1 MGKMRV
7 LLSGYYGKGN
17 GGDEALLATLL
28 QMLPPDVTPVV
39 LSGNPEETH
48 RHYGVECYNRMA
60 FLQVIKA
67 LRSCDAFVW
76 GGGSLIQDATS
87 SISPFYYG
95 GLMALAQVMGLKTVA
110 WGQGIGPLL
119 RSQTRWLAKGNFA
132 GCTQVSVRD
141 RSSSQLL
148 SDWSIPHIL
157 APDPVWALESKPV
170 PELVDLPK
178 PRIAVTLRNHPQ
190 LTENRLA
197 NLTQALVNLQKE
209 TQAFILLLPFQKS
222 EDLGIAEKIHT
233 QLPDVSRVLCCE
245 DPQILKGVFR
255 GVEMSIGMRLHSLI
269 MAASEGSRCF
279 ALSYDP
285 KVNRLME
292 DLEIPGWDLKDLPD
306 DIDLISKTWI
316 DYYYNGAALSPHK
329 IQSLV
334 NDAFLHRDLLK
345 KALSSEFVN
354 K

>member
-28 QMLPPDVTPVV
+28 QMLPLDVTPVV

-60 FLQVIKA
+60 FFSVFKA
-67 LRSCDAFVW
+67 LRSCGAFVW
-76 GGGSLIQDATS
+76 GGGSLIQDCTS
-87 SISPFYYG
+87 IISPFYYG

-119 RSQTRWLAKGNFA
+119 RSQTRFLAQRNFA

-141 RSSSQLL
+141 IASSRLL
-148 SDWSIPHIL
+148 SDWSIHHIL

-190 LTENRLA
+190 LTENRLT
-197 NLTQALVNLQKE
+197 NLIQALVNLQKE
-209 TQAFILLLPFQKS
+209 TQTFILLLPFQKS
-222 EDLGIAEKIHT
+222 EDLAIAEKIHT
-233 QLPDVSRVLCCE
+233 QLKDVSRVICSE
-245 DPQILKGVFR
+245 DPQVLKGVFR

-285 KVNRLME
+285 KVNHLME
-292 DLEIPGWDLKDLPD
+292 DLKIPGWDLHNLPND
-306 DIDLISKTWI
+306 VELISKTWI
-316 DYYYNGAALSPHK
+316 DYYHHGESLSDTK

-334 NDAFLHRDLLK
+334 NGAFLHRDVLSKVLK
-345 KALSSEFVN
+345 
-354 K
+354 

>member
-1 MGKMRV
+1 MAKMRV

-28 QMLPPDVTPVV
+28 QMLPLDVTPVV

-60 FLQVIKA
+60 FFSVFKA
-67 LRSCDAFVW
+67 LRSCDAFIW
-76 GGGSLIQDATS
+76 GGGSLMQDATS
-87 SISPFYYG
+87 TISPFYYG

-119 RSQTRWLAKGNFA
+119 RSQTRFLAQRNFA

-141 RSSSQLL
+141 VASSRLL
-148 SDWSIPHIL
+148 SDWSIAHIL

-190 LTENRLA
+190 LTENRLT
-197 NLTQALVNLQKE
+197 NLIQALVNLQKE

-233 QLPDVSRVLCCE
+233 QLKDVSRVICSE

-269 MAASEGSRCF
+269 MGAGEGSRCF

-285 KVNRLME
+285 KVNHLME
-292 DLEIPGWDLKDLPD
+292 DLKIPGWDLKDLPED
-306 DIDLISKTWI
+306 VELISKTWI
-316 DYYYNGAALSPHK
+316 DYYHHGAALSPNK

-334 NDAFLHRDLLK
+334 NGAFLHRDLLSK
-345 KALSSEFVN
+345 VLK
-354 K
+354 

>member
-1 MGKMRV
+1 
-7 LLSGYYGKGN
+7 
-17 GGDEALLATLL
+17 
-28 QMLPPDVTPVV
+28 
-39 LSGNPEETH
+39 
-48 RHYGVECYNRMA
+48 
-60 FLQVIKA
+60 
-67 LRSCDAFVW
+67 
-76 GGGSLIQDATS
+76 
-87 SISPFYYG
+87 
-95 GLMALAQVMGLKTVA
+95 MALAQVMGLKTVA

-119 RSQTRWLAKGNFA
+119 RSQTRFLAQRNFA

-141 RSSSQLL
+141 IASSRLL

-190 LTENRLA
+190 LTENRLT
-197 NLTQALVNLQKE
+197 NLIQALVNLQKE
-209 TQAFILLLPFQKS
+209 TQTFILLLPFQKS

-233 QLPDVSRVLCCE
+233 QLKDVSRVICSE
-245 DPQILKGVFR
+245 DPQVLKGVFR

-285 KVNRLME
+285 KVNHLME
-292 DLEIPGWDLKDLPD
+292 DLKIPGWDLHNLPND
-306 DIDLISKTWI
+306 VELISKTWI
-316 DYYYNGAALSPHK
+316 DYYHHGESLSDTK

-334 NDAFLHRDLLK
+334 NGAFLHRDVLSKVLK
-345 KALSSEFVN
+345 
-354 K
+354 

>member
-1 MGKMRV
+1 M
-7 LLSGYYGKGN
+7 
-17 GGDEALLATLL
+17 
-28 QMLPPDVTPVV
+28 
-39 LSGNPEETH
+39 
-48 RHYGVECYNRMA
+48 
-60 FLQVIKA
+60 
-67 LRSCDAFVW
+67 
-76 GGGSLIQDATS
+76 
-87 SISPFYYG
+87 
-95 GLMALAQVMGLKTVA
+95 
-110 WGQGIGPLL
+110 
-119 RSQTRWLAKGNFA
+119 
-132 GCTQVSVRD
+132 SVRD
-141 RSSSQLL
+141 RSSSRLL

-190 LTENRLA
+190 LTQKRLT

-222 EDLGIAEKIHT
+222 EDLEIAEKIHT
-233 QLPDVSRVLCCE
+233 QLPDVSRVICSE

-306 DIDLISKTWI
+306 DVDLISKSWI
-316 DYYYNGAALSPHK
+316 NYYYHGESLSPHK
-329 IQSLV
+329 IQSLI
-334 NDAFLHRDLLK
+334 NGAFLHLDLLK
-345 KALSSEFVN
+345 EAL

>member
-1 MGKMRV
+1 MAKMRV

-28 QMLPPDVTPVV
+28 QMLPLDVTPVV

-60 FLQVIKA
+60 FFSVFKA

-76 GGGSLIQDATS
+76 GGGSLIQDSTS
-87 SISPFYYG
+87 IISPFYYG

-119 RSQTRWLAKGNFA
+119 RSQTRFLAQRNFA

-141 RSSSQLL
+141 IASSRLL

-190 LTENRLA
+190 LTENRLT
-197 NLTQALVNLQKE
+197 NLIQALVNLQKE
-209 TQAFILLLPFQKS
+209 TQTFILLLPFQKS
-222 EDLGIAEKIHT
+222 EDLAIAEKIHT
-233 QLPDVSRVLCCE
+233 QLKDVSRVICSE
-245 DPQILKGVFR
+245 DPQVLKGVFR

-285 KVNRLME
+285 KVNHLME
-292 DLEIPGWDLKDLPD
+292 DLKIPGWDLHNLPND
-306 DIDLISKTWI
+306 VELISKTWI
-316 DYYYNGAALSPHK
+316 DYYHHGAALSPNK

-334 NDAFLHRDLLK
+334 NGAFLHRDLLSK
-345 KALSSEFVN
+345 VLK
-354 K
+354 

>member
-1 MGKMRV
+1 MAKMRV

-28 QMLPPDVTPVV
+28 QMLPLDVTPVV

-60 FLQVIKA
+60 FFSVFKA
-67 LRSCDAFVW
+67 LRSCGAFVW
-76 GGGSLIQDATS
+76 GGGSLIQDCTS
-87 SISPFYYG
+87 IISPFYYG

-119 RSQTRWLAKGNFA
+119 RSQTRFLAQRNFA

-141 RSSSQLL
+141 IASSRLL

-190 LTENRLA
+190 LTENRLT
-197 NLTQALVNLQKE
+197 NLIQALVNLQKE
-209 TQAFILLLPFQKS
+209 TQTFILLLPFQKS

-233 QLPDVSRVLCCE
+233 QLKDVSRVICSE
-245 DPQILKGVFR
+245 DPQVLKGVFR

-285 KVNRLME
+285 KVNHLME
-292 DLEIPGWDLKDLPD
+292 DLKIPGWDLHNLPND
-306 DIDLISKTWI
+306 VELISKTWI
-316 DYYYNGAALSPHK
+316 DYYHHGAALSPNK

-334 NDAFLHRDLLK
+334 NGAFLHRDLLSK
-345 KALSSEFVN
+345 VLK
-354 K
+354 

>member
-1 MGKMRV
+1 MAKMRV

-28 QMLPPDVTPVV
+28 QMLPLDVTPVV
-39 LSGNPEETH
+39 LSGNTEETH

-60 FLQVIKA
+60 FFSVFKA
-67 LRSCDAFVW
+67 LRSCGAFVW
-76 GGGSLIQDATS
+76 GGGSLIQDCTS
-87 SISPFYYG
+87 IISPFYYG
-95 GLMALAQVMGLKTVA
+95 GLMALAQVMGLNTVA
-110 WGQGIGPLL
+110 WGLGIGPLL
-119 RSQTRWLAKGNFA
+119 RSQTRFLAQRNFA

-141 RSSSQLL
+141 IASSRLL

-190 LTENRLA
+190 LTENRLT
-197 NLTQALVNLQKE
+197 NLIQALVNLQKE
-209 TQAFILLLPFQKS
+209 TQTFILLLPFQKS
-222 EDLGIAEKIHT
+222 EDLAIAEKIHT
-233 QLPDVSRVLCCE
+233 QLKDVSRVICSE
-245 DPQILKGVFR
+245 DPQVLKGVFR

-285 KVNRLME
+285 KVNHLME
-292 DLEIPGWDLKDLPD
+292 DLKIPGWDLHNLPND
-306 DIDLISKTWI
+306 VELISKTWI
-316 DYYYNGAALSPHK
+316 DYYHHGESLSDTK

-334 NDAFLHRDLLK
+334 KGAFLHRDLLSK
-345 KALSSEFVN
+345 VLK
-354 K
+354 

>member
-28 QMLPPDVTPVV
+28 QMLPSDVTPVV

-60 FLQVIKA
+60 FLSVFKA

-76 GGGSLIQDATS
+76 GGGSLIQDVTS
-87 SISPFYYG
+87 TISPFYYG

-119 RSQTRWLAKGNFA
+119 HYPTRFLARRNFT
-132 GCTQVSVRD
+132 GCTHVSVRD
-141 RSSSQLL
+141 RSSSALL
-148 SDWSIPHIL
+148 SNWSIPHII

-170 PELVDLPK
+170 PKLVDLPK

-190 LTENRLA
+190 LTENRLT

-222 EDLGIAEKIHT
+222 EDLGIAERIHT
-233 QLPDVSRVLCCE
+233 QLKDVSRVICSE

-292 DLEIPGWDLKDLPD
+292 DLDIPGWDLKDLPD
-306 DIDLISKTWI
+306 DVDLISKTWI
-316 DYYYNGAALSPHK
+316 NYYDHGASLSSEK

-334 NDAFLHRDLLK
+334 DEAFLHRDLLK
-345 KALSSEFVN
+345 EAL

>member
-1 MGKMRV
+1 MAKMRV

-28 QMLPPDVTPVV
+28 QMLPLDVTPVV

-60 FLQVIKA
+60 FFSVFKA

-76 GGGSLIQDATS
+76 GGGSLIQDSTS
-87 SISPFYYG
+87 IISPFYYG

-119 RSQTRWLAKGNFA
+119 RSQTRFLAQRNFA

-141 RSSSQLL
+141 VASSRLL

-190 LTENRLA
+190 LTENRLT
-197 NLTQALVNLQKE
+197 NLIQALVNLQKE
-209 TQAFILLLPFQKS
+209 TQTFILLLPFQKS
-222 EDLGIAEKIHT
+222 EDLAIAEKIHT
-233 QLPDVSRVLCCE
+233 QLKDVSRVICSE

-285 KVNRLME
+285 KVNHLME
-292 DLEIPGWDLKDLPD
+292 DLKIPGWDLHNLPND
-306 DIDLISKTWI
+306 VELISKTWI
-316 DYYYNGAALSPHK
+316 DYYHHGESLSDTK

-334 NDAFLHRDLLK
+334 NGAFLHRDLLSK
-345 KALSSEFVN
+345 VLK
-354 K
+354 

>member
-1 MGKMRV
+1 MAKMRV

-28 QMLPPDVTPVV
+28 QMLPLDVTPVV

-48 RHYGVECYNRMA
+48 RHYGVECYNRMG
-60 FLQVIKA
+60 FLSVLKA

-76 GGGSLIQDATS
+76 GGGSLMQDATS
-87 SISPFYYG
+87 TISPLYYG

-119 RSQTRWLAKGNFA
+119 RSQTRFLAQRNFA

-141 RSSSQLL
+141 AASSRLL

-170 PELVDLPK
+170 PELTELPN

-190 LTENRLA
+190 LTENRLT
-197 NLTQALVNLQKE
+197 NLIQALVNLQKE
-209 TQAFILLLPFQKS
+209 TQTFILLLPFQKS

-233 QLPDVSRVLCCE
+233 QLQDVSRVICSE

-255 GVEMSIGMRLHSLI
+255 GVQMSIGMRLHSLI

-285 KVNRLME
+285 KVNHLME
-292 DLEIPGWDLKDLPD
+292 DLKIPGWDLQNLPND
-306 DIDLISKTWI
+306 VELISKTWI
-316 DYYYNGAALSPHK
+316 DYYHNSKSLSHHK
-329 IQSLV
+329 IESLV
-334 NDAFLHRDLLK
+334 NGAFLHRDLLS
-345 KALSSEFVN
+345 KAL

>member
-1 MGKMRV
+1 MAKMRV

-17 GGDEALLATLL
+17 GGDEALLVTLL
-28 QMLPPDVTPVV
+28 QMLPLDVTPVV

-60 FLQVIKA
+60 FFSVFKA
-67 LRSCDAFVW
+67 LRSCGAFVW
-76 GGGSLIQDATS
+76 GGGSLIQDCTS
-87 SISPFYYG
+87 IISPFYYG

-119 RSQTRWLAKGNFA
+119 RSQTRFLAQRNFA

-141 RSSSQLL
+141 IASSRLL

-190 LTENRLA
+190 LTENRLT
-197 NLTQALVNLQKE
+197 NLIQALVNLQKE
-209 TQAFILLLPFQKS
+209 TQTFILLLPFQKS

-233 QLPDVSRVLCCE
+233 QLKDVSRVICSE
-245 DPQILKGVFR
+245 DPQVLKGVFR

-285 KVNRLME
+285 KVNHLME
-292 DLEIPGWDLKDLPD
+292 DLKIPGWDLHNLPND
-306 DIDLISKTWI
+306 VELISKTWI
-316 DYYYNGAALSPHK
+316 DYYHHGESLSDTK

-334 NDAFLHRDLLK
+334 NGAFLHRDVLSKVLK
-345 KALSSEFVN
+345 
-354 K
+354 

>member
-1 MGKMRV
+1 MAKMRV

-28 QMLPPDVTPVV
+28 QMLPLDVTPVV

-60 FLQVIKA
+60 FFSVFKA

-76 GGGSLIQDATS
+76 GGGSLIQDCTS
-87 SISPFYYG
+87 IISPFYYG

-119 RSQTRWLAKGNFA
+119 RSQTRFLAQRNFA

-141 RSSSQLL
+141 IASSRLL

-190 LTENRLA
+190 LTENRLT
-197 NLTQALVNLQKE
+197 NLIQALVNLQKE
-209 TQAFILLLPFQKS
+209 TQTFILLLPFQKS

-233 QLPDVSRVLCCE
+233 QLKDVSRVICSE
-245 DPQILKGVFR
+245 DPQVLKGVFR

-285 KVNRLME
+285 KVNHLME
-292 DLEIPGWDLKDLPD
+292 DLKIPGWDLHNLPND
-306 DIDLISKTWI
+306 VELISKTWI
-316 DYYYNGAALSPHK
+316 DYYHHGESLSDTK

-334 NDAFLHRDLLK
+334 NGAFLHRDLLSK
-345 KALSSEFVN
+345 VLK
-354 K
+354 

>member
-1 MGKMRV
+1 MAKMRV

-28 QMLPPDVTPVV
+28 QMLPLDVTPVV

-60 FLQVIKA
+60 FFSVFKA
-67 LRSCDAFVW
+67 LRSCGAFVW
-76 GGGSLIQDATS
+76 GGGSLIQDCTS
-87 SISPFYYG
+87 IISPFYYG

-119 RSQTRWLAKGNFA
+119 RSQTRFLAQRNFA

-141 RSSSQLL
+141 IASSRLL

-190 LTENRLA
+190 LTENRLT
-197 NLTQALVNLQKE
+197 NLIQALVNLQKE
-209 TQAFILLLPFQKS
+209 TQTFILLLPFQKS
-222 EDLGIAEKIHT
+222 EDLAIAEKIHT
-233 QLPDVSRVLCCE
+233 QLKDVSRVICSE
-245 DPQILKGVFR
+245 DPQVLKGVFR

-285 KVNRLME
+285 KVNHLME
-292 DLEIPGWDLKDLPD
+292 DLKIPGWDLHNLPND
-306 DIDLISKTWI
+306 VELISKTWI
-316 DYYYNGAALSPHK
+316 DYYHHGESLSDTK

-334 NDAFLHRDLLK
+334 NGAFLHRDLLSK
-345 KALSSEFVN
+345 VLK
-354 K
+354 

>member
-1 MGKMRV
+1 MAKMRV

-28 QMLPPDVTPVV
+28 QMLPLDVTPVV

-60 FLQVIKA
+60 FFSVFKA

-76 GGGSLIQDATS
+76 GGGSLIQDSTS
-87 SISPFYYG
+87 IISPFYYG

-119 RSQTRWLAKGNFA
+119 RSQTRFLAQRNFA

-141 RSSSQLL
+141 VASSRLL

-190 LTENRLA
+190 LTENRLT
-197 NLTQALVNLQKE
+197 NLIQALVNLQKE
-209 TQAFILLLPFQKS
+209 TQTFILLLPFQKS
-222 EDLGIAEKIHT
+222 EDLAIAEKIHT
-233 QLPDVSRVLCCE
+233 QLKDVSRVICSE
-245 DPQILKGVFR
+245 DPQVLKGVFR

-285 KVNRLME
+285 KVNHLME
-292 DLEIPGWDLKDLPD
+292 DLKIPGWDLHNLPND
-306 DIDLISKTWI
+306 VELISKTWI
-316 DYYYNGAALSPHK
+316 DYYHHGAALSPNK

-334 NDAFLHRDLLK
+334 NGAFLHRDVLSKVLK
-345 KALSSEFVN
+345 
-354 K
+354 

>member
-48 RHYGVECYNRMA
+48 QRYGVECYNRMA
-60 FLQVIKA
+60 FLSVLKA
-67 LRSCDAFVW
+67 LGSCDAFIW
-76 GGGSLIQDATS
+76 GGGSLIQDVTS
-87 SISPFYYG
+87 VISPFYYG

-119 RSQTRWLAKGNFA
+119 RPQTRFLAKRNFA
-132 GCTQVSVRD
+132 GCMKVSVRD
-141 RSSSQLL
+141 RSSSNLL

-170 PELVDLPK
+170 PELADLPK

-190 LTENRLA
+190 LTETRLA
-197 NLTQALVNLQKE
+197 NLTLALVNLQKS

-222 EDLGIAEKIHT
+222 EDLGIAEKIQT
-233 QLPDVSRVLCCE
+233 QLQDVSKIICLE
-245 DPQILKGVFR
+245 DPQLLKGVFC

-306 DIDLISKTWI
+306 DVDLISKTWI
-316 DYYYNGAALSPHK
+316 DYYNKSESLSSDK

-334 NDAFLHRDLLK
+334 TGAFFHRDLLK
-345 KALSSEFVN
+345 EAL

>member
-1 MGKMRV
+1 
-7 LLSGYYGKGN
+7 
-17 GGDEALLATLL
+17 
-28 QMLPPDVTPVV
+28 
-39 LSGNPEETH
+39 
-48 RHYGVECYNRMA
+48 
-60 FLQVIKA
+60 
-67 LRSCDAFVW
+67 
-76 GGGSLIQDATS
+76 
-87 SISPFYYG
+87 
-95 GLMALAQVMGLKTVA
+95 
-110 WGQGIGPLL
+110 LL
-119 RSQTRWLAKGNFA
+119 RSQTRSLAKGNFA

-233 QLPDVSRVLCCE
+233 QLPDVSRVLCSE

-306 DIDLISKTWI
+306 DVDLISKTWI
-316 DYYYNGAALSPHK
+316 DYYNNGAALSPHK

-334 NDAFLHRDLLK
+334 NGAFLHRDLLK
-345 KALSSEFVN
+345 EVLT
-354 K
+354 

>member
-1 MGKMRV
+1 MRV

-28 QMLPPDVTPVV
+28 QMLPLDVTPVV

-60 FLQVIKA
+60 FFSVFKA

-76 GGGSLIQDATS
+76 GGGSLIQDSTS
-87 SISPFYYG
+87 IISPFYYG

-119 RSQTRWLAKGNFA
+119 RSQTRFLAQRNFA

-141 RSSSQLL
+141 VASSRLL

-190 LTENRLA
+190 LTENRLT
-197 NLTQALVNLQKE
+197 NLIQALVNLQKE
-209 TQAFILLLPFQKS
+209 TQTFILLLPFQKS
-222 EDLGIAEKIHT
+222 EDLAIAEKIHT
-233 QLPDVSRVLCCE
+233 QLKDVSRVICSE
-245 DPQILKGVFR
+245 DPQVLKGVFR

-285 KVNRLME
+285 KVNHLME
-292 DLEIPGWDLKDLPD
+292 DLKIPGWDLHNLPND
-306 DIDLISKTWI
+306 VELISKTWI
-316 DYYYNGAALSPHK
+316 DYYHHGESLSDTK

-334 NDAFLHRDLLK
+334 NGAFLHRDLLSK
-345 KALSSEFVN
+345 VLK
-354 K
+354 

>member
-28 QMLPPDVTPVV
+28 QMLPSDVTPVV

-48 RHYGVECYNRMA
+48 QRYGVECYNRMA

-67 LRSCDAFVW
+67 LRSCEVFIW
-76 GGGSLIQDATS
+76 GGGSLIQDVTS
-87 SISPFYYG
+87 TISPFYYG

-119 RSQTRWLAKGNFA
+119 RSQTRFLAKRNFA
-132 GCTQVSVRD
+132 GCTKVSVRD
-141 RSSSQLL
+141 RSSSSLL

-170 PELVDLPK
+170 PELADLPK

-190 LTENRLA
+190 LTETRLA
-197 NLTQALVNLQKE
+197 NLTLALVNLQKS

-222 EDLGIAEKIHT
+222 EDLGIAEKIQT
-233 QLPDVSRVLCCE
+233 QLKDGSKIICLE
-245 DPQILKGVFR
+245 EPQLLKGVFR

-306 DIDLISKTWI
+306 DVDLISKTWI
-316 DYYYNGAALSPHK
+316 DYYNKSESLSDAK

-334 NDAFLHRDLLK
+334 NAAFLHRDLLK
-345 KALSSEFVN
+345 EAL

>member
-1 MGKMRV
+1 MAKMRV

-28 QMLPPDVTPVV
+28 QMLPLDVTPVV

-48 RHYGVECYNRMA
+48 RHYGVECYNRMD
-60 FLQVIKA
+60 FFSVFKA

-87 SISPFYYG
+87 IISPFYYG

-119 RSQTRWLAKGNFA
+119 RSQTRFLAQRNFA

-141 RSSSQLL
+141 VASSRLL

-170 PELVDLPK
+170 PELVDLAK

-190 LTENRLA
+190 LTEHRLT
-197 NLTQALVNLQKE
+197 NLIQALVNLQKE

-233 QLPDVSRVLCCE
+233 QLQDVSRVICSE

-285 KVNRLME
+285 KVNHLME
-292 DLEIPGWDLKDLPD
+292 DLKIPGWDLKDLPE
-306 DIDLISKTWI
+306 DIELISKSWI
-316 DYYYNGAALSPHK
+316 DYYHHGESLSDTK

-334 NDAFLHRDLLK
+334 NGAFLHRDLLSK
-345 KALSSEFVN
+345 VLK
-354 K
+354 

>member
-1 MGKMRV
+1 MRV

-28 QMLPPDVTPVV
+28 QMLPLDVTPVV

-60 FLQVIKA
+60 FFSVFKA
-67 LRSCDAFVW
+67 LRSCGAFVW
-76 GGGSLIQDATS
+76 GGGSLIQDCTS
-87 SISPFYYG
+87 IISPFYYG

-119 RSQTRWLAKGNFA
+119 RSQTRFLAQRNFA

-141 RSSSQLL
+141 IASSRLL

-190 LTENRLA
+190 LTENRLT
-197 NLTQALVNLQKE
+197 NLIQALVNLQKE
-209 TQAFILLLPFQKS
+209 TQTFILLLPFQKS
-222 EDLGIAEKIHT
+222 EDLAIAEKIHT
-233 QLPDVSRVLCCE
+233 QLKDVSRVICSE
-245 DPQILKGVFR
+245 DPQVLKGVFR

-285 KVNRLME
+285 KVNHLME
-292 DLEIPGWDLKDLPD
+292 DLKIPGWDLHNLPND
-306 DIDLISKTWI
+306 VELISKTWI
-316 DYYYNGAALSPHK
+316 DYYHHGAALSPNK

-334 NDAFLHRDLLK
+334 NGAFLHRDLLSK
-345 KALSSEFVN
+345 VLK
-354 K
+354 

>member
-1 MGKMRV
+1 
-7 LLSGYYGKGN
+7 
-17 GGDEALLATLL
+17 
-28 QMLPPDVTPVV
+28 
-39 LSGNPEETH
+39 
-48 RHYGVECYNRMA
+48 
-60 FLQVIKA
+60 
-67 LRSCDAFVW
+67 
-76 GGGSLIQDATS
+76 IQDATS
-87 SISPFYYG
+87 IISPFYYG
-95 GLMALAQVMGLKTVA
+95 GLMALAQAMGLKTVA

-119 RSQTRWLAKGNFA
+119 RSQTRFLAQRNFA

-141 RSSSQLL
+141 VASSRLL

-170 PELVDLPK
+170 PELADLPK

-190 LTENRLA
+190 LTENRLT

-233 QLPDVSRVLCCE
+233 QLQDVSRVICSE
-245 DPQILKGVFR
+245 DPQVLKGVFR

-285 KVNRLME
+285 KVNHLME
-292 DLEIPGWDLKDLPD
+292 DLKIPGWDLKNLPED
-306 DIDLISKTWI
+306 VELISKTWI
-316 DYYYNGAALSPHK
+316 DYYHHGESLSDTK

-334 NDAFLHRDLLK
+334 NGAFLHRDLLSK
-345 KALSSEFVN
+345 VLK
-354 K
+354 

>member
-28 QMLPPDVTPVV
+28 QMLPLDVTPVV

-48 RHYGVECYNRMA
+48 RRYGVECYNRMA
-60 FLQVIKA
+60 VLQVIKA

-119 RSQTRWLAKGNFA
+119 HFQTRWLAKGNFA

-141 RSSSQLL
+141 RSSSRLL

-157 APDPVWALESKPV
+157 APDPVWALDSKPV

-190 LTENRLA
+190 LTENRLT

-209 TQAFILLLPFQKS
+209 TQSFILLLPFQKS
-222 EDLGIAEKIHT
+222 EDLEIAEKIHT
-233 QLPDVSRVLCCE
+233 QLPDVSRVICSE

-306 DIDLISKTWI
+306 DIHLISKSWI
-316 DYYYNGAALSPHK
+316 NYYYHGESLSPHK
-329 IQSLV
+329 IQSLI
-334 NDAFLHRDLLK
+334 NGAFLHRDLLK
-345 KALSSEFVN
+345 EAL

>member
-1 MGKMRV
+1 
-7 LLSGYYGKGN
+7 
-17 GGDEALLATLL
+17 
-28 QMLPPDVTPVV
+28 
-39 LSGNPEETH
+39 
-48 RHYGVECYNRMA
+48 MA
-60 FLQVIKA
+60 FFSVFKA

-76 GGGSLIQDATS
+76 GGGSLIQDSTS
-87 SISPFYYG
+87 IISPFYYG

-119 RSQTRWLAKGNFA
+119 RSQTRFLAQRNFA

-141 RSSSQLL
+141 VASSRLL

-190 LTENRLA
+190 LTENRLT
-197 NLTQALVNLQKE
+197 NLIQALVNLQKE
-209 TQAFILLLPFQKS
+209 TQTFILLLPFQKS
-222 EDLGIAEKIHT
+222 EDLAIAEKIHT
-233 QLPDVSRVLCCE
+233 QLKDVSRVICSE
-245 DPQILKGVFR
+245 DPQVLKGVFR

-285 KVNRLME
+285 KVNHLME
-292 DLEIPGWDLKDLPD
+292 DLKIPGWDLHNLPND
-306 DIDLISKTWI
+306 VELISKTWI
-316 DYYYNGAALSPHK
+316 DYYHHGESLSDTK

-334 NDAFLHRDLLK
+334 NGAFLHRDLLSK
-345 KALSSEFVN
+345 VLK
-354 K
+354 

>member
-48 RHYGVECYNRMA
+48 QRYGVECYNRMA

-67 LRSCDAFVW
+67 LRSCDAFIW
-76 GGGSLIQDATS
+76 GGGSLIQDVTS
-87 SISPFYYG
+87 VISPFYYG

-119 RSQTRWLAKGNFA
+119 RPQTRFLAKRNFA
-132 GCTQVSVRD
+132 GCMKVSVRD
-141 RSSSQLL
+141 RSSSSLL

-170 PELVDLPK
+170 PELADLPK

-190 LTENRLA
+190 LTETRLA
-197 NLTQALVNLQKE
+197 NLTQALVKLQKS

-222 EDLGIAEKIHT
+222 EDLGIAEKIQP
-233 QLPDVSRVLCCE
+233 QLQDVSKIICLE
-245 DPQILKGVFR
+245 DPQLLKGVFC

-269 MAASEGSRCF
+269 MAASESSRCF

-306 DIDLISKTWI
+306 DVDLISKTWI
-316 DYYYNGAALSPHK
+316 DYYNNGESLSSEK
-329 IQSLV
+329 IKSLV
-334 NDAFLHRDLLK
+334 NEAFLHRDLLK
-345 KALSSEFVN
+345 EAL

>member
-1 MGKMRV
+1 
-7 LLSGYYGKGN
+7 
-17 GGDEALLATLL
+17 
-28 QMLPPDVTPVV
+28 MLPLDVTPVV

-60 FLQVIKA
+60 FFSVFKA

-76 GGGSLIQDATS
+76 GGGSLIQDSTS
-87 SISPFYYG
+87 IISPFYYG

-119 RSQTRWLAKGNFA
+119 RSQTRFLAQRNFA

-141 RSSSQLL
+141 VASSRLL

-190 LTENRLA
+190 LTENRLT
-197 NLTQALVNLQKE
+197 NLIQALVNLQKE
-209 TQAFILLLPFQKS
+209 TQTFILLLPFQKS
-222 EDLGIAEKIHT
+222 EDLAIAEKIHT
-233 QLPDVSRVLCCE
+233 QLKDVSRVICSE
-245 DPQILKGVFR
+245 DPQVLKGVFR

-285 KVNRLME
+285 KVNHLME
-292 DLEIPGWDLKDLPD
+292 DLKIPGWDLHNLPND
-306 DIDLISKTWI
+306 VELISKTWI
-316 DYYYNGAALSPHK
+316 DYYHHGESLSDTK

-334 NDAFLHRDLLK
+334 NGAFLHRDLLSK
-345 KALSSEFVN
+345 VLK
-354 K
+354 

>member
-1 MGKMRV
+1 MRV

-28 QMLPPDVTPVV
+28 QMLPLDVTPVV

-60 FLQVIKA
+60 FFSVFKA
-67 LRSCDAFVW
+67 LRSCGAFVW
-76 GGGSLIQDATS
+76 GGGSLIQDCTS
-87 SISPFYYG
+87 IISPFYYG

-119 RSQTRWLAKGNFA
+119 RSQTRFLAQRNFA

-141 RSSSQLL
+141 IASSRLL

-190 LTENRLA
+190 LTENRLT
-197 NLTQALVNLQKE
+197 NLIQALVNLQKE
-209 TQAFILLLPFQKS
+209 TQTFILLLPFQKS

-233 QLPDVSRVLCCE
+233 QLKDVSRVICSE
-245 DPQILKGVFR
+245 DPQVLKGVFR

-285 KVNRLME
+285 KVNHLME
-292 DLEIPGWDLKDLPD
+292 DLKIPGWDLHNLPND
-306 DIDLISKTWI
+306 VELISKTWI
-316 DYYYNGAALSPHK
+316 DYYHHGESLSDTK

-334 NDAFLHRDLLK
+334 NGAFLHRDLLSK
-345 KALSSEFVN
+345 VLK
-354 K
+354 

>member
-1 MGKMRV
+1 MAKMRV

-28 QMLPPDVTPVV
+28 QMLPLDVTPVV

-60 FLQVIKA
+60 FFSVFKA

-76 GGGSLIQDATS
+76 GGGSLIQDSTS
-87 SISPFYYG
+87 IISPFYYG

-119 RSQTRWLAKGNFA
+119 RSQTRFLAQRNFA

-141 RSSSQLL
+141 IASSRLL

-190 LTENRLA
+190 LTENRLT
-197 NLTQALVNLQKE
+197 NLIQALVNLQKE
-209 TQAFILLLPFQKS
+209 TQTFILLLPFQKS

-233 QLPDVSRVLCCE
+233 QLKDVSRVICSE
-245 DPQILKGVFR
+245 DPQVLKGVFR

-285 KVNRLME
+285 KVNHLME
-292 DLEIPGWDLKDLPD
+292 DLKIPGWDLHNLPND
-306 DIDLISKTWI
+306 VELISKTWI
-316 DYYYNGAALSPHK
+316 DYYHHGESLSDTK

-334 NDAFLHRDLLK
+334 NGAFLHRDVLSKVLK
-345 KALSSEFVN
+345 
-354 K
+354 

>member
-1 MGKMRV
+1 MAKMRV

-28 QMLPPDVTPVV
+28 QMLPLDVTPVV

-60 FLQVIKA
+60 FFSVFKA
-67 LRSCDAFVW
+67 LRSCGAFVW
-76 GGGSLIQDATS
+76 GGGSLIQDCTS
-87 SISPFYYG
+87 IISPFYYG

-119 RSQTRWLAKGNFA
+119 RSQTRFLAQRNFA

-141 RSSSQLL
+141 VASSRLL

-190 LTENRLA
+190 LTENRLT
-197 NLTQALVNLQKE
+197 NLIQALVNLQKE
-209 TQAFILLLPFQKS
+209 TQTFILLLPFQKS
-222 EDLGIAEKIHT
+222 EDLAIAEKIHT
-233 QLPDVSRVLCCE
+233 QLKDVSRVICSE
-245 DPQILKGVFR
+245 DPQVLKGVFR

-285 KVNRLME
+285 KVNHLME
-292 DLEIPGWDLKDLPD
+292 DLKIPGWDLHNLPND
-306 DIDLISKTWI
+306 VELISKTWI
-316 DYYYNGAALSPHK
+316 DYYHHGESLSDTK

-334 NDAFLHRDLLK
+334 NGAFLHRDLLSK
-345 KALSSEFVN
+345 VLK
-354 K
+354 

>member
-1 MGKMRV
+1 MAKMRV

-28 QMLPPDVTPVV
+28 QMLPLDVTPVV

-60 FLQVIKA
+60 FFSVFKA
-67 LRSCDAFVW
+67 LRSCGAFVW
-76 GGGSLIQDATS
+76 GGGSLIQDCTS
-87 SISPFYYG
+87 IISPFYYG

-119 RSQTRWLAKGNFA
+119 RSQTRFLAQRNFA

-141 RSSSQLL
+141 VASSRLL

-190 LTENRLA
+190 LTENRLT
-197 NLTQALVNLQKE
+197 NLIQALVNLQKE
-209 TQAFILLLPFQKS
+209 TQTFILLLPFQKS

-233 QLPDVSRVLCCE
+233 QLKDVSRVICSE
-245 DPQILKGVFR
+245 DPQVLKGVFR

-285 KVNRLME
+285 KVNHLME
-292 DLEIPGWDLKDLPD
+292 DLKIPGWDLHNLPND
-306 DIDLISKTWI
+306 VELISKTWI
-316 DYYYNGAALSPHK
+316 DYYHHGESLSDTK

-334 NDAFLHRDLLK
+334 NGAFLHRDVLSKVLK
-345 KALSSEFVN
+345 
-354 K
+354 

>member
-1 MGKMRV
+1 MAKMRV

-28 QMLPPDVTPVV
+28 QMLPLDVTPVV

-60 FLQVIKA
+60 FFSVFKA

-76 GGGSLIQDATS
+76 GGGSLIQDSTS
-87 SISPFYYG
+87 IISPFYYG

-119 RSQTRWLAKGNFA
+119 RSQTRFLAQRNFA

-141 RSSSQLL
+141 VASSRLL

-190 LTENRLA
+190 LTENRLT
-197 NLTQALVNLQKE
+197 NLIQALVNLQKE
-209 TQAFILLLPFQKS
+209 TQTFILLLPFQKS

-233 QLPDVSRVLCCE
+233 QLKDVSRVICSE
-245 DPQILKGVFR
+245 DPQVLKGVFR

-285 KVNRLME
+285 KVNHLME
-292 DLEIPGWDLKDLPD
+292 DLKIPGWDLHNLPND
-306 DIDLISKTWI
+306 VELISKTWI
-316 DYYYNGAALSPHK
+316 DYYHHGESLSDTK

-334 NDAFLHRDLLK
+334 NGAFLHRDVLSKVLK
-345 KALSSEFVN
+345 
-354 K
+354 

>member
-1 MGKMRV
+1 MAKMRV

-28 QMLPPDVTPVV
+28 QMLPLDVTPVV

-60 FLQVIKA
+60 FFSVFKA

-76 GGGSLIQDATS
+76 GGGSLMQDSTS
-87 SISPFYYG
+87 IISPFYYG

-110 WGQGIGPLL
+110 WGQGIGPLF
-119 RSQTRWLAKGNFA
+119 RSQTRFLAQRNFA

-141 RSSSQLL
+141 VASSRLL
-148 SDWSIPHIL
+148 SHWSIPHIL
-157 APDPVWALESKPV
+157 APDPVWALKSKPV
-170 PELVDLPK
+170 PELTDLPK
-178 PRIAVTLRNHPQ
+178 PRIAVTFRNHPQ
-190 LTENRLA
+190 LTENRLTK
-197 NLTQALVNLQKE
+197 LTQALVNLQQE

-233 QLPDVSRVLCCE
+233 QLQDVSRVICSE
-245 DPQILKGVFR
+245 DPQVLKGVFR

-285 KVNRLME
+285 KVNHLME
-292 DLEIPGWDLKDLPD
+292 DLKIPGWDLKDLPED
-306 DIDLISKTWI
+306 VELISKTWI
-316 DYYYNGAALSPHK
+316 DYYHHGAALSPNK

-334 NDAFLHRDLLK
+334 NGAFLHRDLLSK
-345 KALSSEFVN
+345 VLK
-354 K
+354 

>member
-48 RHYGVECYNRMA
+48 RRYGVESYNRMA
-60 FLQVIKA
+60 LLQVIKA
-67 LRSCDAFVW
+67 LRSCDGFIW
-76 GGGSLIQDATS
+76 GGGSLIQDVTS
-87 SISPFYYG
+87 TISPFYYG
-95 GLMALAQVMGLKTVA
+95 GLMAIAQVMGLKTIA

-119 RSQTRWLAKGNFA
+119 RPQTRWLARQNFA
-132 GCTQVSVRD
+132 GCVKVSVRD
-141 RSSSQLL
+141 RNSSALL
-148 SDWSIPHIL
+148 SDWNIPHIL

-170 PELVDLPK
+170 AELADLPK

-190 LTENRLA
+190 LTETRLT
-197 NLTQALVNLQKE
+197 NLTRALVDLQTA
-209 TQAFILLLPFQKS
+209 TQAYILILPFQKS
-222 EDLGIAEKIHT
+222 EDLEIAEKI
-233 QLPDVSRVLCCE
+233 QLQLTDKSQILCLE
-245 DPQILKGVFR
+245 DPQLLKGAFR
-255 GVEMSIGMRLHSLI
+255 GVNMVIGMRLHSLI
-269 MAASEGSRCF
+269 MAASEGCRCF

-285 KVNRLME
+285 KINRLME
-292 DLEIPGWDLKDLPD
+292 DLSIPGWDLANIPD
-306 DIDLISKTWI
+306 DVNSISKTWL
-316 DYYYNGAALSPHK
+316 DFYQNGESLSFEK

-334 NDAFLHRDLLK
+334 NGAFLHRELLQE
-345 KALSSEFVN
+345 AL

>member
-1 MGKMRV
+1 MAKMRV

-28 QMLPPDVTPVV
+28 QMLPLDVTPVV

-60 FLQVIKA
+60 FFSVFKD
-67 LRSCDAFVW
+67 LRSCGAFVW
-76 GGGSLIQDATS
+76 GGGSLIQDCTS
-87 SISPFYYG
+87 IISPFYYG

-119 RSQTRWLAKGNFA
+119 RSQTRFLAQRNFA

-141 RSSSQLL
+141 IASSRLL

-190 LTENRLA
+190 LTENRLT
-197 NLTQALVNLQKE
+197 NLIQALVNLQKE
-209 TQAFILLLPFQKS
+209 TQTFILLLPFQKS
-222 EDLGIAEKIHT
+222 EDLAIAEKIHT
-233 QLPDVSRVLCCE
+233 QLKDVSRVICSE
-245 DPQILKGVFR
+245 DPQVLKGVFR

-285 KVNRLME
+285 KVNHLME
-292 DLEIPGWDLKDLPD
+292 DLKIPGWDLHNLPND
-306 DIDLISKTWI
+306 VELISKTWI
-316 DYYYNGAALSPHK
+316 DYYHHGESLSDTK

-334 NDAFLHRDLLK
+334 NGAFLHRDVLSKVLK
-345 KALSSEFVN
+345 
-354 K
+354 